1 MNKEKKLSVKEVR
14 NKLHKL
20 EYELH
25 KHTGKNKLTSQYRI
39 KVAYMLMWMRLIRI
53 NKNELKGWH
62 MPDMNTITK
71 ITPSHTINR
80 GVFNKQNGKRN
91 TTRI

>member
-1 MNKEKKLSVKEVR
+1 MNKKLSVKDVR
-14 NKLHKL
+14 NRLHKL

-25 KHTGKNKLTSQYRI
+25 KYTGKNKLTSQYRM

-53 NKNELKGWH
+53 NKSELKGWH

-71 ITPSHTINR
+71 MRKEGKEELKQKIN
-80 GVFNKQNGKRN
+80 KEKK
-91 TTRI
+91 